1 MNDFFYH
8 LKHLFYPLF
17 NVQTTFAAS
26 KSIANL
32 KRQEMKDLRRFLLS
46 TMLLFVCVAIQAQKI
61 EASGTVVDAT
71 GEGVIG
77 ATVMEKGTSNGT
89 VTDFDGNFTIKVNE
103 GAILTISYIGYQT
116 VELPAQS
123 GMKVTLKDDA
133 EMLQEVVVTGYQVQR
148 KADLTGS
155 VGVVETKD
163 FKTSN
168 TDPMASLQG
177 KVPGMTITSNG
188 SPSGEAD
195 VHIRG
200 IGSMGGSSTSPL
212 YIVDGMPFSGS
223 LNSLNASDIETM
235 QVLKDAA
242 SASIYGSRAANGVV
256 VITTKKGKKGDKVNI
271 DFNASVSMAWMSQK
285 MKLLN
290 TQQYATALVQSA
302 LNDGKNPA
310 DYAKNYG
317 LALDVAGGTPISVY
331 NPVTGA
337 MESYA
342 VGGFYDGY
350 MNSNRT
356 MRYSDT
362 DWVDEI
368 SRKGITQNYD
378 LSLSKANDKGSSLFS
393 VGYKKALGVLKHTD
407 FENFSARFNSSY
419 KINSI
424 ITVGE
429 NATFSYSNNV
439 DCAPLENALKIAP
452 TLPVYEEDGVTFS
465 GPVGGMSDRQNPLR
479 ELYHNKDNRL
489 KKWRIF
495 ANAYVDIT
503 PIKGMLFRSNFGID
517 YTNSNIRSLQITW
530 NSDVVKNSTNAST
543 LSQTHS
549 TKWTWS
555 NTLQYNFDIIEN
567 HNLNIL
573 LGIEAHQD
581 NYIDFS
587 ARRTNYPLETFDYMW
602 PNAGTG
608 IQNVTGAGDSYKL
621 MSYFGKIDYNWND
634 LLLASFTL
642 RHDGS
647 SRFGKNHQYGTFPSV
662 SLGYRLSKHIN
673 AEWLRDWK
681 IRASYGVTGNQG
693 MNSNTAHFGLYV
705 ADYGSSRENS
715 TAYDLNLQKSGT
727 LPSGYYKLQSAN
739 EDLKWESS
747 SQWNLGTDFL
757 LFNDDLY
764 GSCDLFFKETKDM
777 LVQPAFL
784 GAIGFGGQTW
794 INGPTLKNWGM
805 EFTLGYR
812 HKTSYGLS
820 FDVTANAD
828 FYRSKVT
835 YLPEKSKNSYEHN
848 DYHNLA
854 QDERAY
860 GSRIGY
866 VVEGLYQSRE
876 EVLSRGQAGARV
888 GGLKYADLDGDGMIN
903 EKDRTWIFNPVPN
916 FSYGVN
922 VNLSYRNFDFTM
934 FWQGV
939 AGVDVINDQKFQ
951 TDFWSITDAGSNKGE
966 RLIDAWT
973 PANSGSTIPA
983 LTTSNGADEGRLSS
997 YFVENGSYIKMRTL
1011 QLGYTLPETI
1021 AKKLLLSKARV
1032 FLSGDNL
1039 LTIKSKTLTCSDPE
1053 STAWNY
1059 PHTASFTFGIQL
1071 GF

>member
-1 MNDFFYH
+1 
-8 LKHLFYPLF
+8 
-17 NVQTTFAAS
+17 
-26 KSIANL
+26 
-32 KRQEMKDLRRFLLS
+32 MKQARRFILSFLALL
-46 TMLLFVCVAIQAQKI
+46 TCTIMYAQEEI
-61 EASGTVVDAT
+61 TGTVNDAM
-71 GEGVIG
+71 GPVIG
-77 ATVMEKGTSNGT
+77 ATVMEKGTNNGT
-89 VTDFDGNFTIKVNE
+89 VTDFDGNFKLKVAP
-103 GAILTISYIGYQT
+103 GKTLVFTYIGYQT
-116 VELPAQS
+116 VELPAAN
-123 GMKVTLKDDA
+123 GMQVTMQDDA
-133 EMLQEVVVTGYQVQR
+133 QTLSEVVVTGYQVQR

-163 FKTSN
+163 FKSSN
-168 TDPMASLQG
+168 TDPMTSLQG
-177 KVPGMTITSNG
+177 KVPGMTITSSG
-188 SPSGEAD
+188 SPSGEAN
-195 VHIRG
+195 VQIRG
-200 IGSMGGSSTSPL
+200 IGSMGGSSTAPL
-212 YIVDGMPFSGS
+212 YIVDGMPYSGS
-223 LNSLNASDIETM
+223 LNSLNSSDIESM

-242 SASIYGSRAANGVV
+242 SASIYGSRAANGVI

-271 DFNASVSMAWMSQK
+271 DFNASVSMAWMTNK

-290 TQQYATALVQSA
+290 SQQYATALVQAA
-302 LNDGKNPA
+302 LNDGKNPH
-310 DYAKNYG
+310 DYAQNYG
-317 LALDVAGGTPISVY
+317 LSLNVEGGTPISVY
-331 NPVTGA
+331 NPVTGV
-337 MESYA
+337 MDSYS
-342 VGGFYDGY
+342 VGGYYDGF
-350 MNSNRT
+350 MNAKKT

-368 SRKGITQNYD
+368 GRTGITQNYD
-378 LSLSKANDKGSSLFS
+378 LAFSKATDKGSSLFS
-393 VGYKKALGVLKHTD
+393 FGYKKALGVLKHTD

-419 KINSI
+419 KLNSMV
-424 ITVGE
+424 TVGE
-429 NATFSYSNNV
+429 NASFSYSNNV
-439 DCAPLENALKIAP
+439 NPDPVPLENALKMAS

-495 ANAYVDIT
+495 ANAYVDIA

-517 YTNSNIRSLQITW
+517 YTNGYIRKMDHTW
-530 NSDVVKNSTNAST
+530 DSDVVKNSTNAST
-543 LSQTHS
+543 MSQNHS

-555 NTLQYNFDIIEN
+555 NTLQYNFDIVKD

-573 LGIEAHQD
+573 LGLETHQD
-581 NYIDFS
+581 NGIDFS
-587 ARRTNYPLETFDYMW
+587 ARRTGYPLETIDYMW

-621 MSYFGKIDYNWND
+621 MSYFGKLDYNWND
-634 LLLASFTL
+634 QLLASFTL

-647 SRFGKNHQYGTFPSV
+647 SRFGKNHQFGTFPSV
-662 SLGYRLSKHIN
+662 SLGYRLSKHID
-673 AEWLRDWK
+673 ADWLRDWK
-681 IRASYGVTGNQG
+681 LRASYGVTGNQG

-715 TAYDLNLQKSGT
+715 TAYDVNLQRSGT
-727 LPSGYYKLQSAN
+727 FPSGYYKLQSAN

-747 SQWNLGTDFL
+747 SQWNFGTDFS
-757 LFNDDLY
+757 LFGGDLY
-764 GSCDLFFKETKDM
+764 GSYDVFFKETKDM

-805 EFTLGYR
+805 ELNLGYR
-812 HKTSYGLS
+812 HKTTYGLS
-820 FDVTANAD
+820 YDINGNVD

-854 QDERAY
+854 QDGKAY

-876 EVLSRGQAGARV
+876 EVLGSGQAGARV
-888 GGLKYADLDGDGMIN
+888 GGLKYADLNGDGRIN
-903 EKDRTWIFNPVPN
+903 EQDRTWVFNPVPN
-916 FSYGVN
+916 FSWGLN
-922 VNLSYRNFDFTM
+922 INLGYKEFDFTM

-939 AGVDVINDQKFQ
+939 AGVDVVNDQKFQ

-966 RLIDAWT
+966 RLINAWT
-973 PANSGSTIPA
+973 AGNTGSDIPA
-983 LTTSNGADEGRLSS
+983 LTTSNGADEGRFSS
-997 YFVENGSYIKMRTL
+997 YFVENGSYAKLRTL
-1011 QLGYTLPETI
+1011 QLGYTLPSLT
-1021 AKKLLLSKARV
+1021 AKKLLLSSARV
-1032 FLSGDNL
+1032 YLSGDNL
-1039 LTIKSKTLTCSDPE
+1039 LTIKSSSLTCSDPE
-1053 STAWNY
+1053 STAWSY

>member
-1 MNDFFYH
+1 M
-8 LKHLFYPLF
+8 KK
-17 NVQTTFAAS
+17 A
-26 KSIANL
+26 
-32 KRQEMKDLRRFLLS
+32 KRLL
-46 TMLLFVCVAIQAQKI
+46 MLLVAMLSSTLLYAQTDI
-61 EASGTVVDAT
+61 TGTVVDET

-77 ATVMEKGTSNGT
+77 ATVKEKGTSNGT
-89 VTDFDGNFTIKVNE
+89 VTDFDGNFKLKVAA
-103 GAILTISYIGYQT
+103 GKTLVISYVGYENIE
-116 VELPAQS
+116 VAAAN
-123 GMKVTLKDDA
+123 GMKVTMKENASELA
-133 EMLQEVVVTGYQVQR
+133 EVVVTGYQVQR

-163 FKTSN
+163 FKASN

-200 IGSMGGSSTSPL
+200 IGSMGGSSTAPL
-212 YIVDGMPFSGS
+212 YIVDGIPFSGS
-223 LNSLNASDIETM
+223 LNSLNASDIESM

-242 SASIYGSRAANGVV
+242 SASIYGSRAANGVI
-256 VITTKKGKKGDKVNI
+256 VITTKKGKKGDKINV

-285 MKLLN
+285 MELLN
-290 TQQYATALVQSA
+290 SQQYATALVQAA

-310 DYAKNYG
+310 EYAKNYG
-317 LALDVAGGTPISVY
+317 LGLNVEGGTPISVY
-331 NPVTGA
+331 NPATDA
-337 MESYA
+337 MESYS
-342 VGGFYDGY
+342 VGGYYDGY
-350 MNSNRT
+350 MNAKKT
-356 MRYSDT
+356 MPYSDT

-368 SRKGITQNYD
+368 GRTGVTQNYD
-378 LSLSKANDKGSSLFS
+378 LSLSKANDRGSSLFS
-393 VGYKKALGVLKHTD
+393 FGYKKALGVLKYTD

-424 ITVGE
+424 ISVGE
-429 NATFSYSNNV
+429 NAQFSYSNNV

-452 TLPVYEEDGVTFS
+452 TLPVYEIDGETFS

-495 ANAYVDIT
+495 ANAYVDVT

-517 YTNSNIRSLQITW
+517 YTNSNIRSLQHTW
-530 NSDVVKNSTNAST
+530 DSDVVKNNTNAST
-543 LSQTHS
+543 MSQTHS

-555 NTLQYNFDIIEN
+555 NTLQYNFDIAAD
-567 HNLNIL
+567 HNLNVL

-581 NYIDFS
+581 DYVDFS
-587 ARRTNYPLETFDYMW
+587 GRRTDYPLETYDYMW

-608 IQNVTGAGDSYKL
+608 IQTVTGAGNTYKL

-634 LLLASFTL
+634 QLLASFTL

-647 SRFGKNHQYGTFPSV
+647 SRFGKNNQYGTFPSG

-673 AEWLRDWK
+673 ADWMRDWK
-681 IRASYGVTGNQG
+681 VRASYGVTGNQG

-705 ADYGSSRENS
+705 ADYGSTRENS
-715 TAYDLNLQKSGT
+715 TAYDLNLQGSGT

-747 SQWNLGTDFL
+747 SQLNFGTDFS
-757 LFNDDLY
+757 LFNGDLY
-764 GSCDLFFKETKDM
+764 GSYDVFFKKTKDM

-805 EFTLGYR
+805 EFNLGYR

-820 FDVTANAD
+820 YDISGNLD

-854 QDERAY
+854 QDEKAY
-860 GSRIGY
+860 GSLIGY

-876 EVLSRGQAGARV
+876 EVLAGGQAGARV
-888 GGLKYADLDGDGMIN
+888 GGLKYADLNGDGMIN

-916 FSYGVN
+916 FSYGIN
-922 VNLSYRNFDFTM
+922 VNLAYKGFDFTM

-939 AGVDVINDQKFQ
+939 AGVDVINNQKYQ
-951 TDFWSITDAGSNKGE
+951 TDFWSITDAGSNKGS
-966 RLIDAWT
+966 RLVNAWT
-973 PANSGSTIPA
+973 PVNNTSTIPA

-997 YFVENGSYIKMRTL
+997 YYVESGSYAKLRTL
-1011 QLGYTLPETI
+1011 QLGYSLSAKA
-1021 AKKLLLSKARV
+1021 AKKILLSSAR
-1032 FLSGDNL
+1032 FYISGDNL
-1039 LTIKSKTLTCSDPE
+1039 WTIKSSSLTCSDPE
-1053 STAWNY
+1053 NTAWNY
-1059 PHTASFTFGIQL
+1059 PHTASFTFGLQV

>member
-1 MNDFFYH
+1 M
-8 LKHLFYPLF
+8 K
-17 NVQTTFAAS
+17 QA
-26 KSIANL
+26 
-32 KRQEMKDLRRFLLS
+32 KRILLS
-46 TMLLFVCVAIQAQKI
+46 FLMLLTCIIMYAQQEI
-61 EASGTVVDAT
+61 TGTVTDAM
-71 GEGVIG
+71 GPVIG
-77 ATVMEKGTSNGT
+77 ATVMEKGTTNGT
-89 VTDFDGNFTIKVNE
+89 VTDFDGNFKLKVQA
-103 GAILTISYIGYQT
+103 GKTLVFSYIGYKT
-116 VELPAQS
+116 IELPAQE
-123 GMKVTLKDDA
+123 GMQVKMEDDSQTLG
-133 EMLQEVVVTGYQVQR
+133 EVVVTGYQVQR

-168 TDPMASLQG
+168 TDPMSSLQG

-200 IGSMGGSSTSPL
+200 IGSMGGSSTAPL
-212 YIVDGMPFSGS
+212 YIVDGMPYSGS
-223 LNSLNASDIETM
+223 LNSLNASDIESM

-242 SASIYGSRAANGVV
+242 SASIYGSRAANGVI
-256 VITTKKGKKGDKVNI
+256 VITTKKGKKGDKINI
-271 DFNASVSMAWMSQK
+271 DFNASVSVSWMTQK

-290 TQQYATALVQSA
+290 SQQYATALVQAA

-310 DYAKNYG
+310 DYAQNYG
-317 LALDVAGGTPISVY
+317 LALNVVGGTPITVY
-331 NPVTGA
+331 NPVTGT
-337 MESYA
+337 MDSYS

-350 MNSNRT
+350 MNAKKT
-356 MRYSDT
+356 MIYSDT

-368 SRKGITQNYD
+368 GRTGVTQNYD
-378 LSLSKANDKGSSLFS
+378 LSFSKATDKGSSLFS
-393 VGYKKALGVLKHTD
+393 VGYKKALGVLRYTD

-419 KINSI
+419 KINKI
-424 ITVGE
+424 VTVGE

-452 TLPVYEEDGVTFS
+452 TLPVFESDGVTYS

-517 YTNSNIRSLQITW
+517 YTNSHIRSLQHTW
-530 NSDVVKNSTNAST
+530 DSDVVRNSTNASE
-543 LSQTHS
+543 LAQTHS

-555 NTLQYNFDIIEN
+555 NTLQYNFDIVAN
-567 HNLNIL
+567 HNLNVL

-581 NYIDFS
+581 NGINFS
-587 ARRTNYPLETFDYMW
+587 SRRVDYPLEDYDYMW
-602 PNAGTG
+602 PDAGTG
-608 IQNVTGAGDSYKL
+608 IQTATGYGDAYKL
-621 MSYFGKIDYNWND
+621 MSYFGKLDYNWND
-634 LLLASFTL
+634 QLLASFTL

-647 SRFGKNHQYGTFPSV
+647 SRFGKNNQFGTFPSV

-673 AEWLRDWK
+673 APWLRDWK

-693 MNSNTAHFGLYV
+693 MNSNTAHYGLYV
-705 ADYGSSRENS
+705 ADYGAGRDTS
-715 TAYDLNLQKSGT
+715 TAYDINLQKSGT
-727 LPSGYYKLQSAN
+727 LPSGYRKQQSSN
-739 EDLKWESS
+739 EVLKWESS
-747 SQWNLGTDFL
+747 SQWYFGTDFS
-757 LFNDDLY
+757 LFNNELY
-764 GSCDLFFKETKDM
+764 GSYDLFFKETKDM

-784 GAIGFGGQTW
+784 GAIGEGGQTW

-805 EFTLGYR
+805 EFNLGYR
-812 HKTSYGLS
+812 HKTAYGLS
-820 FDVTANAD
+820 YHVNGNID

-835 YLPEKSKNSYEHN
+835 YLPENSKNSYEHN

-854 QDERAY
+854 QDQKAY
-860 GSRIGY
+860 GSLIGY

-876 EVLSRGQAGARV
+876 EVLAHGQAGARV
-888 GGLKYADLDGDGMIN
+888 GGLKYADLNGDGKIN
-903 EKDRTWIFNPVPN
+903 EADRTWIFNPVPN
-916 FSYGVN
+916 FSYGIN
-922 VNLSYRNFDFTM
+922 VDLGYKDFDFTM

-939 AGVDVINDQKFQ
+939 AGVDVINNQKYQ

-973 PANSGSTIPA
+973 PANSSSSIPA

-997 YFVENGSYIKMRTL
+997 YFVENGSYIKLRTL
-1011 QLGYTLPETI
+1011 QLGYTLPTSLV
-1021 AKKLLLSKARV
+1021 KKLLLSKARIY
-1032 FLSGDNL
+1032 LSGDNL
-1039 LTIKSKTLTCSDPE
+1039 WTIKSSSLTCSDPE
-1053 STAWNY
+1053 NTAWNY
-1059 PHTASFTFGIQL
+1059 PHTASFTFGIQV

>member
-1 MNDFFYH
+1 MLTVAMLWATLLYA
-8 LKHLFYPLF
+8 
-17 NVQTTFAAS
+17 QTDIT
-26 KSIANL
+26 
-32 KRQEMKDLRRFLLS
+32 
-46 TMLLFVCVAIQAQKI
+46 
-61 EASGTVVDAT
+61 GTVVDET

-77 ATVMEKGTSNGT
+77 ATVKEKGTSNGT
-89 VTDFDGNFTIKVNE
+89 VTDFDGNFKLKVAA
-103 GAILTISYIGYQT
+103 GKTLVISYVGYENIE
-116 VELPAQS
+116 VAAAN
-123 GMKVTLKDDA
+123 GMKVTMKENASELA
-133 EMLQEVVVTGYQVQR
+133 EVVVTGYQVQR

-163 FKTSN
+163 FKASN

-200 IGSMGGSSTSPL
+200 IGSMGGSSTAPL
-212 YIVDGMPFSGS
+212 YIVDGIPFSGS
-223 LNSLNASDIETM
+223 LNSLNASDIESM

-242 SASIYGSRAANGVV
+242 SASIYGSRAANGVI
-256 VITTKKGKKGDKVNI
+256 VITTKKGKKGDKINV

-285 MKLLN
+285 MELLN
-290 TQQYATALVQSA
+290 SQQYATALVQAA

-310 DYAKNYG
+310 EYAKNYG
-317 LALDVAGGTPISVY
+317 LGLNVEGGTPISVY
-331 NPVTGA
+331 NPATDA
-337 MESYA
+337 MESYS
-342 VGGFYDGY
+342 VGGYYDGY
-350 MNSNRT
+350 MNAKKT
-356 MRYSDT
+356 MPYSDT

-368 SRKGITQNYD
+368 GRTGVTQNYD
-378 LSLSKANDKGSSLFS
+378 LSLSKANDRGSSLFS
-393 VGYKKALGVLKHTD
+393 FGYKKALGVLKYTD

-424 ITVGE
+424 ISVGE
-429 NATFSYSNNV
+429 NAQFSYSNNV

-452 TLPVYEEDGVTFS
+452 TLPVYEIDGETFS

-495 ANAYVDIT
+495 ANAYVDVT

-517 YTNSNIRSLQITW
+517 YTNSNIRSLQHTW
-530 NSDVVKNSTNAST
+530 DSDVVKNNTNAST
-543 LSQTHS
+543 MSQTHS

-555 NTLQYNFDIIEN
+555 NTLQYNFDIAAD
-567 HNLNIL
+567 HNLNVL

-581 NYIDFS
+581 DYVDFS
-587 ARRTNYPLETFDYMW
+587 GRRTDYPLETYDYMW

-608 IQNVTGAGDSYKL
+608 IQTVTGAGNTYKL

-634 LLLASFTL
+634 QLLASFTL

-647 SRFGKNHQYGTFPSV
+647 SRFGKNNQYGTFPSG

-673 AEWLRDWK
+673 ADWMRDWK
-681 IRASYGVTGNQG
+681 VRASYGVTGNQG

-705 ADYGSSRENS
+705 ADYGSTRENS
-715 TAYDLNLQKSGT
+715 TAYDLNLQGSGT

-747 SQWNLGTDFL
+747 SQLNFGTDFS
-757 LFNDDLY
+757 LFNGDLY
-764 GSCDLFFKETKDM
+764 GSYDVFFKKTKDM

-805 EFTLGYR
+805 EFNLGYR

-820 FDVTANAD
+820 YDISGNLD

-854 QDERAY
+854 QDEKAY
-860 GSRIGY
+860 GSLIGY

-876 EVLSRGQAGARV
+876 EVLAGGQAGARV
-888 GGLKYADLDGDGMIN
+888 GGLKYADLNGDGMIN

-916 FSYGVN
+916 FSYGIN
-922 VNLSYRNFDFTM
+922 VNLAYKGFDFTM

-939 AGVDVINDQKFQ
+939 AGVDVINNQKYQ
-951 TDFWSITDAGSNKGE
+951 TDFWSITDAGSNKGS
-966 RLIDAWT
+966 RLVNAWT
-973 PANSGSTIPA
+973 PVNNTSTIPA

-997 YFVENGSYIKMRTL
+997 YYVESGSYAKLRTL
-1011 QLGYTLPETI
+1011 QLGYSLSAKA
-1021 AKKLLLSKARV
+1021 AKKILLSSAR
-1032 FLSGDNL
+1032 FYISGDNL
-1039 LTIKSKTLTCSDPE
+1039 WTIKSSSLTCSDPE
-1053 STAWNY
+1053 NTAWNY
-1059 PHTASFTFGIQL
+1059 PHTASFTFGLQV